1 MEFASTVDEDTE
13 RQKSAFC
20 LWSAG
25 SSENESKNASL
36 PASSGN
42 SFYIPLGS
50 KITVRS
56 LSGKIVFELEVGRDP
71 MLPAEV
77 VRAHVYLL
85 RVHMFIAK
93 KMSLPARCA
102 KITWSFKKL
111 ATELSC
117 EGVIIW
123 NAINAVDD
131 GIIDE
136 TGSLGKLDQCFICAS
151 ECVDVDETTGA
162 RHKNCVRCFPSLL
175 CDKCKIH
182 LPKQA
187 FDGFSHQT
195 LGCYRSN
202 SPEGFEWPVCFS
214 CLQGSDLLFL
224 RYIDLSPEQRF
235 RLSVLNSD
243 FSSRL
248 SDI

>member
-20 LWSAG
+20 LLSAG

-42 SFYIPLGS
+42 SFIIPLGS

-56 LSGKIVFELEVGRDP
+56 LSGKIVFEHEVR
-71 MLPAEV
+71 V
-77 VRAHVYLL
+77 VSKQTQRAHVYLL

-102 KITWSFKKL
+102 KITWSFKKP

-131 GIIDE
+131 GIIN
-136 TGSLGKLDQCFICAS
+136 GIRSLVKLDLCFICAS
-151 ECVDVDETTGA
+151 ECVDVDVTTGA
-162 RHKNCVRCFPSLL
+162 RHKNCVRCFH
-175 CDKCKIH
+175 I
-182 LPKQA
+182 
-187 FDGFSHQT
+187 
-195 LGCYRSN
+195 
-202 SPEGFEWPVCFS
+202 
-214 CLQGSDLLFL
+214 
-224 RYIDLSPEQRF
+224 
-235 RLSVLNSD
+235 RL
-243 FSSRL
+243 
-248 SDI
+248 